1 MTLIVF
7 TFCVAVEDPIIKG
20 GGGEI
25 WITLNDS
32 NPSHYRACS
41 QFLTCRLSIARCII
55 NLLVSLNYL
64 WIMFVILE
72 SKLYLR
78 KVWRYQRG
86 NQKPTY
92 IEGQTTQWSKDRRTD
107 NTMVKRQK
115 DRQHNG
121 QKTEGQT
128 TRWSKE
134 KGQKVKQLFTKH
146 YTENY
151 RPINTNHTKTGGEP
165 WCFGR
170 KSSSCSTSGTC
181 RGTLVTNPV
190 IFHEW
195 GNDQEVLATSGTY
208 LRSFVTQMCRN
219 GQPSHGGDRRTFEV
233 MTST

>member
-1 MTLIVF
+1 
-7 TFCVAVEDPIIKG
+7 
-20 GGGEI
+20 
-25 WITLNDS
+25 
-32 NPSHYRACS
+32 
-41 QFLTCRLSIARCII
+41 
-55 NLLVSLNYL
+55 
-64 WIMFVILE
+64 MFVILE

-107 NTMVKRQK
+107 NTMVQRQKDRQHNGQKTEGQTTQWSKDRRTDNTMVKRQK

-128 TRWSKE
+128 TQWSKE
-134 KGQKVKQLFTKH
+134 KGQKNKQLFTKH

-190 IFHEW
+190 IFHE
-195 GNDQEVLATSGTY
+195 
-208 LRSFVTQMCRN
+208 
-219 GQPSHGGDRRTFEV
+219 
-233 MTST
+233 

>member
-1 MTLIVF
+1 MTLLLFLFSVLPLKIQF
-7 TFCVAVEDPIIKG
+7 SR
-20 GGGEI
+20 GGGETR
-25 WITLNDS
+25 ITLNDL

-86 NQKPTY
+86 NQKPIY
-92 IEGQTTQWSKDRRTD
+92 IEGQTTQWSKE
-107 NTMVKRQK
+107 K
-115 DRQHNG
+115 
-121 QKTEGQT
+121 GQT
-128 TRWSKE
+128 TQWSKEKGQTTQWSKEKGQTTQWSKE
-134 KGQKVKQLFTKH
+134 KGQKDKQLFTKH

-151 RPINTNHTKTGGEP
+151 RPINTNHTKTGGKP
-165 WCFGR
+165 WCSAR

-208 LRSFVTQMCRN
+208 LWSFVTQMCRN
-219 GQPSHGGDRRTFEV
+219 GQPSHGGDRKTFEV